1 MNEVNAG
8 DSDNCTPLSFVF
20 HGPKRHILEQNR
32 TAITYHQM
40 FQFVHKD
47 VREDTLGHLKPVFVA
62 SSDTFIQGRI
72 HDIFLGILQ
81 RVKVNR
87 ALKGLR

>member
-1 MNEVNAG
+1 
-8 DSDNCTPLSFVF
+8 
-20 HGPKRHILEQNR
+20 
-32 TAITYHQM
+32 M
-40 FQFVHKD
+40 FQFVHKN

-72 HDIFLGILQ
+72 HEIFLGILQ